1 MQPGDSLETAGRDQE
16 SRNGRRY
23 DNHVSTSDI
32 LNVFQILIALVVI
45 AAVVLQAKGAGLGN
59 IFGGVGGDSYR
70 TRRGLER
77 TLFRGTIVLMLVFVG
92 LSIAAVRI

>member
-1 MQPGDSLETAGRDQE
+1 MNSAKPTSACADRAGQSSPSE
-16 SRNGRRY
+16 RNSV
-23 DNHVSTSDI
+23 DTSDI
-32 LNVFQILIALVVI
+32 LNVIQIMVALTVI

-59 IFGGVGGDSYR
+59 IFGGVGGESYR

-77 TLFRGTIVLMLVFVG
+77 TLFRGTIVLMLIFVG

>member
-1 MQPGDSLETAGRDQE
+1 MSASE
-16 SRNGRRY
+16 
-23 DNHVSTSDI
+23 I
-32 LNVFQILIALVVI
+32 LNIFQVLVAILVI
-45 AAVVLQAKGAGLGN
+45 GAVVLQAKGAGLGN
-59 IFGGVGGDSYR
+59 IFGGTGGEGYR